1 MDPELSPLGLALKLV
16 VYGMSAGVTLYFVVW
31 VLKGAGQFSRIT
43 HSERGRF
50 K

>member
-31 VLKGAGQFSRIT
+31 VLKGAGQFSRI
-43 HSERGRF
+43 SQADKRIY
-50 K
+50 